1 MSANIDRILERPT
14 KFGSGPTTTTEDYYH
29 ASPPLIES
37 QIPTAMVP
45 ITFFICHQ

>member
-1 MSANIDRILERPT
+1 MSANIDRILERPKT
-14 KFGSGPTTTTEDYYH
+14 FGSGPTSTTEDCYH
-29 ASPPLIES
+29 GSPPLIES